1 MHEIITIDGNYLGY
15 QEIAACYLIVADDE
29 LALVDNN
36 AQNAL
41 PQITGKI
48 DELIKQGKHLKYLI
62 LTHIHLDHAGLT
74 GKLAKLYP
82 EAMVVVHPKGAR
94 HMQNP
99 QRLESSS
106 RQVYGDEAFD
116 KMYGQLLGVAES
128 QLLSPADGAELP
140 LGSETLKF
148 IYTRGHANHHFC
160 IVASSLNAIFTGDS
174 FGLAYPHL
182 NESKNSWIYPSTSPT
197 DFDYQEA
204 LISLSKIQ
212 AAGVDNAYLTHFG
225 VWSKIN
231 EGASQLKE
239 HLEFHES
246 LRLAMMEYAD
256 IKEAIP
262 EFKDKLQKYT
272 FKAMADRGLACSET
286 QKKIISYDI
295 ELNIQGLAFVAS
307 KSRKR

>member
-1 MHEIITIDGNYLGY
+1 MHDVITIDGNYLGY

-29 LALVDNN
+29 LALIDNN

-41 PQITGKI
+41 PLITGQI
-48 DELIKQGKHLKYLI
+48 DELIREGKNLKYLV

-116 KMYGQLLGVAES
+116 KMYGQLLGVSES
-128 QLLSPADGAELP
+128 QLLTPADGAELP

-160 IVASSLNAIFTGDS
+160 IVAPFLNAIFTGDS
-174 FGLAYPHL
+174 FGLAYPLL
-182 NESKNSWIYPSTSPT
+182 NKSKNTWIYPSTSPT
-197 DFDYQEA
+197 DFDYEEA

-212 AAGVDNAYLTHFG
+212 DAGVENAYLTHFG
-225 VWSKIN
+225 SWSKIK

-239 HLEFHES
+239 HLEFHEN
-246 LRLAMMEYAD
+246 LRLEMVECAEV
-256 IKEAIP
+256 KEAIP
-262 EFKDKLQKYT
+262 KFKDKLEKYT
-272 FKAMADRGLACSET
+272 FTAMADKGLACTDT
-286 QKKIISYDI
+286 QKKLISYDI